1 MSPIRVLAD
10 EVIDQI
16 AAGEVVERPSS
27 VVKELVENALD
38 AGAASIRVGVR
49 EGGTA
54 WIQVVDD
61 GCGMEPEEARL
72 ALRRHATSKI
82 GAAADLET
90 IGSFGFRGEALPAI
104 ASVSNFRMVTRR
116 SANDEGFELR
126 VKSGQVLGEQAVG
139 TPPGTR
145 IEVADLFES
154 VPARRKFLKR
164 ASTEWSHIVD
174 GVGRLALA
182 VPGVHFEIRRDE
194 AKPQVWPATRE
205 PLERVAAVLSE
216 EEAASFVSADR
227 EAGGTRLRG
236 FVSSPERTRPN
247 ARSIRVFV
255 NGRPVS
261 DGVVRGALLQAYRD
275 LLPRGRYPSAVLF
288 LEVPPGAVDVNVH
301 PAKSEVRFASP
312 QDIHQLVRRTVR
324 DAMEGRNWLAGSPSA
339 LGFSEAGASSEARS
353 PSPDLGERGEWVFRE
368 GSPAGPVPGT
378 AAAAFPAPTVDPAP
392 QRPKFGALQVVGQ
405 VLASYLIVEGKDG
418 VLLIDQHAAHERVLY
433 ERLRSEWSNRGV
445 ERQGLLAPEI
455 VEIGALEAAA
465 LGDGREFLSQL
476 GFEIDAFGEDTVAVR
491 AVPSLLAGRN
501 PDLLVRELAAEW
513 RGAGPE
519 AGELD
524 VRALGAADR
533 IFASLACH
541 SARRAGDRLEF
552 DEQRALLR
560 ELDTIPWAPTCPHG
574 RPVAIQLDRSEI
586 ERRFGRR

>member
-10 EVIDQI
+10 DVIDQI

-38 AGAASIRVGVR
+38 AGASSIRVAVR
-49 EGGTA
+49 DGGTT

-61 GCGMEPEEARL
+61 GCGMAPDEARL

-82 GAAADLET
+82 DAAVDLET

-104 ASVSNFRMVTRR
+104 ASVSNFRMVTRP

-126 VKSGQVLGEQAVG
+126 LKSGQVLGEQAVG
-139 TPPGTR
+139 APPGTR

-164 ASTEWSHIVD
+164 PSTEWSHVVD

-182 VPGVHFEIRRDE
+182 LPEVHFEIRRDE
-194 AKPQVWPATRE
+194 AKPHVWPATRE

-216 EEAASFVSADR
+216 DEASSFVSADR
-227 EAGGTRLRG
+227 EAGGVRLRG

-247 ARSIRVFV
+247 ARAIRVFV
-255 NGRPVS
+255 NGRPVT
-261 DGVVRGALLQAYRD
+261 DGVIRGALLQAYRD

-288 LEVPPGAVDVNVH
+288 LDVPPGAVDVNVH

-324 DAMEGRNWLAGSPSA
+324 DAMESRNWLGQSPSA
-339 LGFSEAGASSEARS
+339 AGFSAAGVSSEAHSLPRDVAE
-353 PSPDLGERGEWVFRE
+353 PGEWIFRE
-368 GSPAGPVPGT
+368 GSPAGTAPETTGAVSAERAPEPG
-378 AAAAFPAPTVDPAP
+378 AE
-392 QRPKFGALQVVGQ
+392 RPMFGALQVVGQ
-405 VLASYLIVEGKDG
+405 ILASYLVVEGQEG
-418 VLLIDQHAAHERVLY
+418 ILLIDQHAAHERVLY
-433 ERLRSEWSNRGV
+433 ERLRGEWSERGV

-455 VEIGALEAAA
+455 VEVGAGEAAA
-465 LGDGREFLSQL
+465 LRDGRQFLSQL
-476 GFEIDAFGEDTVAVR
+476 GFDIDDFGEDTVAVR
-491 AVPSLLAGRN
+491 AVPSLLAGSN
-501 PDLLVRELAAEW
+501 PGPLVRDLASEW
-513 RGAGPE
+513 REAGAGD
-519 AGELD
+519 LD

-541 SARRAGDRLEF
+541 SARRAGDRLEVG
-552 DEQRALLR
+552 EQRALLR

-574 RPVAIQLDRSEI
+574 RPVAIQLDRGEI

>member
-10 EVIDQI
+10 DVIDQI

-38 AGAASIRVGVR
+38 AGASSIRVAVR
-49 EGGTA
+49 DGGTT

-61 GCGMEPEEARL
+61 GCGMAPDEARL
-72 ALRRHATSKI
+72 ALRRHATSKV
-82 GAAADLET
+82 GAAVDLET

-104 ASVSNFRMVTRR
+104 ASVSNFRMVTRP
-116 SANDEGFELR
+116 SANDEGFEIRL
-126 VKSGQVLGEQAVG
+126 KSGQVLGEQAVG
-139 TPPGTR
+139 APPGTR

-164 ASTEWSHIVD
+164 SSTEWSHVVD

-182 VPGVHFEIRRDE
+182 LPEVHFEIRRDE
-194 AKPQVWPATRE
+194 AKPHVWPATRE

-216 EEAASFVSADR
+216 EEASSFVSADR
-227 EAGGTRLRG
+227 EAGGVRLRG

-247 ARSIRVFV
+247 ARAIRVFV
-255 NGRPVS
+255 NGRPVT
-261 DGVVRGALLQAYRD
+261 DGVIRGALLQAYRD

-324 DAMEGRNWLAGSPSA
+324 DAMESRNWLAEAPSA
-339 LGFSEAGASSEARS
+339 PGFSAASLSSEARS
-353 PSPDLGERGEWVFRE
+353 SRRDVAEPGEWIFRE
-368 GSPAGPVPGT
+368 GTPAGPAPQTARAVSPERPSEPGT
-378 AAAAFPAPTVDPAP
+378 E
-392 QRPKFGALQVVGQ
+392 RPMFGALQVVGQ
-405 VLASYLIVEGKDG
+405 ILASYLVVEGQEG

-433 ERLRSEWSNRGV
+433 ERLRGEWSERGV

-455 VEIGALEAAA
+455 VEVGAGEAAA
-465 LGDGREFLSQL
+465 LRDGRQFLSQL
-476 GFEIDAFGEDTVAVR
+476 GFDIDDFGEDTVAVR
-491 AVPSLLAGRN
+491 AVPSLLAGSN
-501 PDLLVRELAAEW
+501 PGPLVRDLASEW
-513 RGAGPE
+513 RE
-519 AGELD
+519 AGGGDLD

-541 SARRAGDRLEF
+541 SARRAGDRLEVG
-552 DEQRALLR
+552 EQRALLR

-574 RPVAIQLDRSEI
+574 RPVAIQLDRGEI